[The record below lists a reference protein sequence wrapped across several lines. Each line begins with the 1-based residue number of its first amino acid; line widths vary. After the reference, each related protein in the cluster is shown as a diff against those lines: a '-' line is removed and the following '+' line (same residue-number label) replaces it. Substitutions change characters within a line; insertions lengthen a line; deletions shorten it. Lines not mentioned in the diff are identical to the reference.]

1 MTLKQRKP
9 LKTVKPK
16 STTLTKIGRIEMK
29 DVLSAALIAVI
40 MTVPAIIVVA
50 LS

>member
-1 MTLKQRKP
+1 MADQYDVERDRALE
-9 LKTVKPK
+9 
-16 STTLTKIGRIEMK
+16 IEMK
-29 DVLSAALIAVI
+29 DVLSALIVAVV

>member
-1 MTLKQRKP
+1 
-9 LKTVKPK
+9 
-16 STTLTKIGRIEMK
+16 MK
-29 DVLSAALIAVI
+29 DVFSALIVAIV

>member
-1 MTLKQRKP
+1 MTTWQTSMMLSA
-9 LKTVKPK
+9 TAHW
-16 STTLTKIGRIEMK
+16 RIEMK
-29 DVLSAALIAVI
+29 DVLSALIVAAI

>member
-1 MTLKQRKP
+1 
-9 LKTVKPK
+9 
-16 STTLTKIGRIEMK
+16 MK
-29 DVLSAALIAVI
+29 DVLSALIVAAI

>member
-1 MTLKQRKP
+1 MMLSATAHWR
-9 LKTVKPK
+9 T
-16 STTLTKIGRIEMK
+16 EMK
-29 DVLSAALIAVI
+29 DVLSALIVAVV

>member
-1 MTLKQRKP
+1 
-9 LKTVKPK
+9 
-16 STTLTKIGRIEMK
+16 MK
-29 DVLSAALIAVI
+29 DVFSALIVAVV

>member
-1 MTLKQRKP
+1 
-9 LKTVKPK
+9 
-16 STTLTKIGRIEMK
+16 MK
-29 DVLSAALIAVI
+29 DVLSAVIVAAI